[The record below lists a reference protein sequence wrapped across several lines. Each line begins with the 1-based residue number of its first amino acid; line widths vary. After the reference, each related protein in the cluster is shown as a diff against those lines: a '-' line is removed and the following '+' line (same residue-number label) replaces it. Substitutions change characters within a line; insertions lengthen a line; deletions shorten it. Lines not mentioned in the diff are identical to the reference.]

1 MVVIEPAPV
10 APLDQDPFAC
20 LTTAKRWKR
29 VASSP
34 TPNPLPIEHLYRP
47 LADNRTV
54 YDMDAD
60 RMLCPFMPICD
71 PIVGGEIVRFDIQHI
86 TPRFGIAIADEVA
99 TYLRDSGV
107 LSF

>member
-1 MVVIEPAPV
+1 MVVIEPVPV

-20 LTTAKRWKR
+20 LTTGEALEACRF
-29 VASSP
+29 VANTES
-34 TPNPLPIEHLYRP
+34 LPIEHLYRP

-86 TPRFGIAIADEVA
+86 TPRFGITIADEVA